1 VKVFS
6 YKLNGHPSIN
16 LEILMSKTT
25 AMSVLILVFGVSL
38 FVSAQDE
45 KSPPAEKAAVAEEQ
59 TDFGKNILVIWTNS
73 TEKGSG
79 NCMGEA
85 KVKKI
90 AGRSFLVGKTVDVS
104 GGAVPDEVGTIAWV
118 AVSDISQMYEYPN
131 VESAIKAYTERER
144 AYREH
149 LEKSREQ

>member
-1 VKVFS
+1 
-6 YKLNGHPSIN
+6 
-16 LEILMSKTT
+16 MSKTI

-38 FVSAQDE
+38 FVYAQDE
-45 KSPPAEKAAVAEEQ
+45 KNPPAEKATEKVSAAEDK
-59 TDFGKNILVIWTNS
+59 TDFGKSILVIWTNS

-79 NCMGEA
+79 NCMGEV

-104 GGAVPDEVGTIAWV
+104 GGASPDEVGTTAWV
-118 AVSDISQMYEYPN
+118 AVSDISQIYEYPSA
-131 VESAIKAYTERER
+131 ESATKGYVERER